1 MKEKELNEVLSIGL
15 DIVICIICLLS
26 SLALFLIYSF
36 NFIAVQVVHS
46 FKTSSMNKSQVC
58 MVCSKAF
65 SGFLKQGSKCVSKC
79 TLSLCLVYLYF
90 FPSFSPCFSCQSF
103 PVPPSLYPSHCTSD
117 MYSPIPL
124 SSSPSSACGILIHK
138 HCQNRAPLCNE
149 VLRPGQQV
157 IMATEIVVSDTDELD
172 ELARFLVVKVRNDI
186 HVPVYLS
193 FLLLLLSLRSSLPP
207 LFSPSLSI
215 RYYYSSCPKSK
226 TGLSHSIE
234 CFSRHYVNFNTI
246 FYPVIHSLYRSVLIL

>member
-1 MKEKELNEVLSIGL
+1 
-15 DIVICIICLLS
+15 
-26 SLALFLIYSF
+26 
-36 NFIAVQVVHS
+36 
-46 FKTSSMNKSQVC
+46 

-79 TLSLCLVYLYF
+79 TLSLSQVFYSPPPSLPF
-90 FPSFSPCFSCQSF
+90 FHHFF
-103 PVPPSLYPSHCTSD
+103 PVPPSLYPSYCTSD
-117 MYSPIPL
+117 VYSPIPL
-124 SSSPSSACGILIHK
+124 SSSPFSACGILIHK

-172 ELARFLVVKVRNDI
+172 ELARFLVVKVRNNI
-186 HVPVYLS
+186 RVPVNLS
-193 FLLLLLSLRSSLPP
+193 FLLLLLSLHSSLPP

-215 RYYYSSCPKSK
+215 SYYYSSCPKSK